1 MHIKHFD
8 LKLSFTAAGGDE
20 HRCLGWRSHMLSP
33 NTKRSAGTDGCL
45 GAGPSIL
52 KSQSFGPCKLLSRP
66 QNPAIET
73 CANIRRAVKTCDFW
87 TSKPFCQTHHP
98 IIPSSFIIF
107 LVAKVQA
114 KNRRNVEVLYE
125 YLMHRLYVGELGES
139 LILRSQHWDIHTLR

>member
-1 MHIKHFD
+1 MTNIAVLVDVATCYHPTQKEV
-8 LKLSFTAAGGDE
+8 LALMAA
-20 HRCLGWRSHMLSP
+20 WVQFWVV
-33 NTKRSAGTDGCL
+33 
-45 GAGPSIL
+45 L
-52 KSQSFGPCKLLSRP
+52 KSQSLGPCKLLPRP

-73 CANIRRAVKTCDFW
+73 CANIRRAAKTCDFW
-87 TSKPFCQTHHP
+87 TSKPFCQIHHP

-139 LILRSQHWDIHTLR
+139 LILRAQQH